1 MAKLDWMYHR
11 KNCQTCQKTDGY
23 LAREGISVNTVVDCK
38 KEPMTFSEARGLLEG
53 VRRLYATKG
62 TKVVEVYMAS
72 KPADPELISLMI
84 GPSGKLRAPTIKNG
98 DVLVIGFNEDMY
110 GRALAVKK

>member
-62 TKVVEVYMAS
+62 SKVVEVYMAS